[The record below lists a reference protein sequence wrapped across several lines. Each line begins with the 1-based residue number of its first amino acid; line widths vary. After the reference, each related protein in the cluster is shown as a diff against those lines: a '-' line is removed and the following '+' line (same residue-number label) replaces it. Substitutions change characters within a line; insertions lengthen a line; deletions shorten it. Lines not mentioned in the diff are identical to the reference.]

1 MTDQYTE
8 AIPNEPVEGAA
19 NTDAASEAS
28 IPVPLVVLVLSPFIL
43 ASLIKPR
50 FLDPELQPTEIHINV
65 GSLWSGVMGLIIIF
79 VTIITVY
86 ALATRHNSVEE
97 AKVFFI
103 LLSLVVA
110 TFAWIIVNHHSYLM
124 WELET
129 MEANASESRDQT
141 RQIIRSAK
149 GAMEQ
154 LNRKL
159 GSTTEEEIVS
169 ASQVLKSFGPLAM
182 MFLQGERNIFKIGIA
197 AAGVANK
204 AFSLFNSPKHK

>member
-8 AIPNEPVEGAA
+8 AIPNEPNEGDA
-19 NTDAASEAS
+19 NAESEAK

-50 FLDPELQPTEIHINV
+50 FLDPELRPTEININV

-79 VTIITVY
+79 VTIITLF
-86 ALATRHNSVEE
+86 ALATRPNSVEE

-103 LLSLVVA
+103 LLSLIVA
-110 TFAWIIVNHHSYLM
+110 TIAWIIVNHHSYLM

-141 RQIIRSAK
+141 RQMIRSTK
-149 GAMEQ
+149 SAMEQ

-159 GSTTEEEIVS
+159 GSASEEEIVS
-169 ASQVLKSFGPLAM
+169 ASQVLKSVGPLAM
-182 MFLQGERNIFKIGIA
+182 MFLKGERNIFKIGIA

-204 AFSLFNSPKHK
+204 AFSLFNSPKPK